1 MAIMKNTE
9 GGLIIL
15 AHEIEVDSSFKSFIF
30 IIHEKKILLLYY
42 NTKLLLKQF
51 IILQNEN

>member
-15 AHEIEVDSSFKSFIF
+15 AHEIQVDSSFKSFIF
-30 IIHEKKILLLYY
+30 IIHEKDLVSARAHSGPD
-42 NTKLLLKQF
+42 
-51 IILQNEN
+51 